1 MIILNVHILV
11 TAMIILVVVVFEHLI
26 IRRHLLHGIRELS
39 DRVVSLM
46 IIATRQCTTCIDQ
59 LVRRISVSIWLL
71 DIRISSHSGCPAEF

>member
-1 MIILNVHILV
+1 MVIILNVHILV
-11 TAMIILVVVVFEHLI
+11 TAMIILVVVFEHLI

-71 DIRISSHSGCPAEF
+71 DIRISSHSRCPAEF